1 MPRAGIVNMLN
12 SSGNVM
18 LEDGDL
24 EIEDENMKI
33 HAVKH
38 IPKSDEEM
46 LDRIMKEN
54 SMAKSSSV
62 RRVAKDARAK
72 LAMKKAQIFARDMK
86 TQDAEDVSEV
96 ETVVPSN
103 QLFSVDINL
112 DNLKEH
118 LSQIR
123 THMRSQDEYLAKL
136 QA

>member
-1 MPRAGIVNMLN
+1 
-12 SSGNVM
+12 M
-18 LEDGDL
+18 LEDGEL
-24 EIEDENMKI
+24 ENEEENMKI

-62 RRVAKDARAK
+62 RKVAKDARAK

-123 THMRSQDEYLAKL
+123 THMRG
-136 QA
+136 